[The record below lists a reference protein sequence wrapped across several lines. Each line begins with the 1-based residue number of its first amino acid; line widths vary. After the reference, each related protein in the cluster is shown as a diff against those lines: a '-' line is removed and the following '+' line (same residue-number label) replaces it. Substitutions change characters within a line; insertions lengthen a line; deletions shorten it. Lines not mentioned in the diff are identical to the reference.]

1 MNEKEDGRRKKAD
14 TELKTKTLHVNVGK
28 PYKSGGA
35 QGTPEGR
42 QGILSVFE

>member
-14 TELKTKTLHVNVGK
+14 TELKTKTLHVVGK